1 MLCSSVQSLQ
11 PEAIVDFLKRE
22 IILKDIYKRVLSQQ
36 IISETVKA
44 KGITVTADEIQAEAD
59 RQRHQRHL
67 ESATATFSWLN
78 EQLMTPEDWEAGIS
92 DRLIAAKLAES
103 LFGHEIEKYFV
114 EHQLEFEQVLLYQLA
129 VPYLQLA
136 QELLYQIEENEIGFY
151 EAAHLYDLD
160 EQRRLQF
167 GYAGKLY
174 RWSFTPEIA
183 AILLGANTGEVIG
196 PVQAEQ
202 SYILLMVEEFIPA
215 RLTPEIRQI
224 ILDRLFQ
231 NWLDHELTLIAQ

>member
-1 MLCSSVQSLQ
+1 MICSSVQSIQ

-22 IILKDIYKRVLSQQ
+22 IILKDVYKRVLSQQ
-36 IISETVKA
+36 IINQTVKE
-44 KGITVTADEIQAEAD
+44 KGITLTPEEIQAEAD

-67 ESATATFSWLN
+67 ESSTATFSWLA

-92 DRLIAAKLAES
+92 DRLLSIKLAES

-174 RWSFTPEIA
+174 RWSFSPEIS

-196 PVQAEQ
+196 PVQSEQ
-202 SYILLMVEEFIPA
+202 SYLLLMVEEFIPA
-215 RLTPEIRQI
+215 RLTPEIRQT

-231 NWLDHELTLIAQ
+231 NWLSHELTLIS